1 MTELS
6 FAKSFLTSLE
16 SRPTKLSADHVEN
29 PKCYT
34 SRPVFNPPKHTGP
47 LLKKRKVTPG
57 AASNLTIRIKS
68 QRNLP
73 LDIKLPTQPP
83 TSTIRDIKEHISN
96 QTSIPVGKI
105 KLLLNKKPV
114 ADNRIL
120 KDLVNA
126 RNDEVCKNGEDHNS
140 LELSVMVLGGA
151 SSLIEKESHGL
162 NAAGQDNSTDSAR
175 AFNSCPEKSDLIKT
189 NEFWSDLRSYLSTQL
204 QDEAEGE
211 RVCQIFRAAILE
223 K

>member
-1 MTELS
+1 MTELA
-6 FAKSFLTSLE
+6 FAKSFLSSLE
-16 SRPTKLSADHVEN
+16 SRPTKLSADHIEN

-57 AASNLTIRIKS
+57 ATSNLTIRIKS

-83 TSTIRDIKEHISN
+83 TSTIRDIKEYISN
-96 QTSIPVGKI
+96 QTSIPIGKI

-126 RNDEVCKNGEDHNS
+126 RNGEACKNGEDSNS
-140 LELSVMVLGGA
+140 LDLSVMVLGGA
-151 SSLIEKESHGL
+151 TLIEKESHAL
-162 NAAGQDNSTDSAR
+162 NASGQDNSTDSAR
-175 AFNSCPEKSDLIKT
+175 ALNSSDKSSLIET

-211 RVCQIFRAAILE
+211 RVCQIFKAAILD